1 MRTRF
6 ARVLGLS
13 AALLPLT
20 FVSSARA
27 QAPANVGRQVGG
39 QILND
44 VGNAAVGQPAGV
56 VPGQP
61 GGYASPAT
69 PGQALQ
75 GMERQAINNAAGA
88 VTGQP
93 GYMPGQAASGAR
105 YQLPGQFS
113 GNAPGTT
120 VNYGGTNY
128 VVNADG
134 TMSPAAQSGAN
145 ATRYR
150 LPGQFGGSAPGTT
163 VTYGGANYLI
173 NNDGTMSPVAAATQ
187 PAANAMRY
195 QLPTQFNGSAPGAT
209 INYNGANYIVN
220 ADGTMSPTS
229 AIVAGQPG
237 VYASPATPEMERGAM
252 YVAPGAARNPPVY
265 ASPQS
270 TSATQYQVPAE
281 FGEKAPGTTITYR
294 GAKYVVNDG
303 GTMSPVA
310 R

>member
-13 AALLPLT
+13 AALLALT
-20 FVSSARA
+20 FVSLAHA

-39 QILND
+39 QMLNN
-44 VGNAAVGQPAGV
+44 VGNAALGQPAGV

-61 GGYASPAT
+61 GGYAYPAT

-75 GMERQAINNAAGA
+75 GMERQAIYNAAGT

-105 YQLPGQFS
+105 YQLPTQFNAS
-113 GNAPGTT
+113 APGTT

-134 TMSPAAQSGAN
+134 TMSPAGQWGAN
-145 ATRYR
+145 GMRYR
-150 LPGQFGGSAPGTT
+150 LPGQFGGSAPGST
-163 VTYGGANYLI
+163 VTYGGANYVV

-187 PAANAMRY
+187 PVANAVRY
-195 QLPTQFNGSAPGAT
+195 QLPTQFSGSAPGAT

-229 AIVAGQPG
+229 AIVAGRPG
-237 VYASPATPEMERGAM
+237 VDGSPMTPETERGAM
-252 YVAPGAARNPPVY
+252 YVAPGPARNQPVY

-281 FGEKAPGTTITYR
+281 FSEKAPGTTITYR
-294 GAKYVVNDG
+294 GAKYVVNDD